1 MKGELLFAMGMG
13 FGILVI
19 FTFLGDFIFGVFVM
33 LLFLALGIVFGGL
46 DLLVEKIKKVKLD
59 TYHESKDDNNV
70 GEKR

>member
-59 TYHESKDDNNV
+59 TYHENV
-70 GEKR
+70 DGEGKS